1 MIASSLAAAAIACWM
16 TAQQPAMTF
25 STLAQG
31 NQSQMEDA
39 REAVART
46 PAEWAALWKGHR
58 TGKPPDVDFT
68 RSMVVAVFLGTR
80 PTAGYAVEITGIETK
95 DAGLVVTY
103 RERRPG
109 PDELTAQVLTAPFHI
124 VQTVAFAGPVRFQR
138 TP

>member
-1 MIASSLAAAAIACWM
+1 MIASTLLAAAVACWM
-16 TAQQPAMTF
+16 AVQPAMTF
-25 STLAQG
+25 TTIAQG
-31 NQSQMEDA
+31 HQSQMEDA

-80 PTAGYAVEITGIETK
+80 PTAGYAVEITGIEKK
-95 DAGLVVTY
+95 DADLVVTY

-109 PDELTAQVLTAPFHI
+109 ADELVAQVLTSPFHI
-124 VQTVAFAGPVRFQR
+124 VQTASHAGSVRFER
-138 TP
+138 AR